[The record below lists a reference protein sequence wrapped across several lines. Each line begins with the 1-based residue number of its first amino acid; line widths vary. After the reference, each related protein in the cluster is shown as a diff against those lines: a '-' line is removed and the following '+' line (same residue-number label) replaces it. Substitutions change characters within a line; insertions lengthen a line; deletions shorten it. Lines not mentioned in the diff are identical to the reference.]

1 MDIDFLKL
9 FQESKSHLELGM
21 SKDIQAFF
29 EGRGDVKK
37 STIEINAEEIV
48 FINIELYSFSK
59 KSSKKL
65 FLEFVSFVGYTSYN
79 LFINENGE
87 SIDRYLYLT
96 KSLNVGSVK
105 MKIEIS

>member
-1 MDIDFLKL
+1 
-9 FQESKSHLELGM
+9 M

-29 EGRGDVKK
+29 EGRGDVKN

-65 FLEFVSFVGYTSYN
+65 FLEFG
-79 LFINENGE
+79 
-87 SIDRYLYLT
+87 
-96 KSLNVGSVK
+96 
-105 MKIEIS
+105 